1 MDTIHTYI
9 NFNERQLQIEV
20 VFWYNGSKNDM
31 GGGFCIYPLNFTL
44 KKYENLKQ
52 RWQDVNIC

>member
-1 MDTIHTYI
+1 MDTKHTYI

-52 RWQDVNIC
+52 R